1 MVASGNSVIKNVT
14 ESNPIYTAQN
24 LTAGAL
30 AGQSAGS
37 ITESRL
43 SLNLRG
49 ILDSAGNQTEMTL
62 GGVGGSVSG
71 SITDLYMNS
80 SLTVPEATGSRTVH
94 SGLVSGAGNV
104 RLDRA
109 IVTTVND
116 KSELGTTVNVKE
128 VKLGMSAK
136 PDTMWQNWRSFTR
149 YTAEK
154 QSGKPV

>member
-80 SLTVPEATGSRTVH
+80 SADGSGGDRIENRAFRTGIRGRKRKAG
-94 SGLVSGAGNV
+94 SGDCN
-104 RLDRA
+104 
-109 IVTTVND
+109 N
-116 KSELGTTVNVKE
+116 
-128 VKLGMSAK
+128 
-136 PDTMWQNWRSFTR
+136 
-149 YTAEK
+149 
-154 QSGKPV
+154 GKR

>member
-1 MVASGNSVIKNVT
+1 MASGNSVIKNVT

-30 AGQSAGS
+30 AGQSAGT

-49 ILDSAGNQTEMTL
+49 VLDSAGNQTEMTL
-62 GGVGGSVSG
+62 GGVGGRVSG
-71 SITDLYMNS
+71 SVTDLYMNS

-94 SGLVSGAGNV
+94 SGLVSGAGNGS
-104 RLDRA
+104 LDRA

-116 KSELGTTVNVKE
+116 KKELGETVNIKN
-128 VKLGMSAK
+128 VKLGMSARTGCNVAK
-136 PDTMWQNWRSFTR
+136 LEELYPL
-149 YTAEK
+149 YGEK